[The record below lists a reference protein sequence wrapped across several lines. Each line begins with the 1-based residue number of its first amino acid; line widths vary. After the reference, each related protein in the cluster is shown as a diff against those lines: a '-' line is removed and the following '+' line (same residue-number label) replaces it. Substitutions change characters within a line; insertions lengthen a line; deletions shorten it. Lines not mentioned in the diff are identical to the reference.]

1 MRLEEAVSTYL
12 QQFLSYKL
20 YPLILPQN
28 CILPAVVYTPV
39 SKEITPALQIDTNF
53 TKQTIQFSC
62 YAKTYSE
69 GVKLLEVIRDKLQNY
84 AGLMADIKIGSVL
97 ILSENAAYEPV
108 TAVYSVYIDFEF
120 QFNEGGN
127 T

>member
-1 MRLEEAVSTYL
+1 
-12 QQFLSYKL
+12 
-20 YPLILPQN
+20 
-28 CILPAVVYTPV
+28 LPAVVYTPV

-69 GVKLLEVIRDKLQNY
+69 GVYLLEILRDKLQNY
-84 AGLMADIKIGSVL
+84 SGVMADIKIGSVL
-97 ILSENAAYEPV
+97 ILSENANYEASA
-108 TAVYSVYIDFEF
+108 AVYDVHIDFEF
-120 QFNEGGN
+120 QFNEGVN